1 MTVIQCIDCG
11 EGRRYSHRRGGI
23 PKRCKPCAMLRGVAR
38 VKAFREEKKRKKL
51 CRNCGEKLSGHSIAY
66 CDVCASYHAG
76 YQASAMREKRAASP
90 AYREDERNKVRAR
103 MQNIRAERRKSSVN
117 NAGVPYKSEVWKRR
131 MMARDGAGLSAS

>member
-1 MTVIQCIDCG
+1 MPVIQCIDCG

-23 PKRCKPCAMLRGVAR
+23 PKRCKPCARLHGVAS
-38 VKAFREEKKRKKL
+38 VKALRFARKHKKL
-51 CRNCGEKLSGHSIAY
+51 CQACGEKLSAHSITH
-66 CDVCASYHAG
+66 CDTCAGYHAG
-76 YQASAMREKRAASP
+76 YQARAMREKRADNP